1 MATSRYI
8 QTKIVVRHAR
18 TRALY
23 AHLLRHAIR
32 KSLAGGGNRHKILA
46 GLELCPYYVPMS
58 KILTRSFRLVC
69 APEQVSG
76 VEALLRAQGYEF
88 EPEPFSS
95 CCRRLIAEPR
105 PLGGSLAAFFGYIY
119 IQDRSS
125 MLPPLA
131 LAPTPGSAAL
141 DMCASPGSKT
151 GFLAQLVGPTGFVL
165 GNEPSP
171 TRLGTLR
178 ANLHQL
184 NLIQAATCS
193 YSGDALPLRPGSW
206 DNILLDPPCSGWGT
220 AEKHPQV
227 LKLWQGDKLDSLTGL
242 QRRLLRHAASLL
254 RPGGRLVYSTCTTNV
269 DENEAQVRF
278 AEQELGLERVRL
290 EPFAGF
296 VWEELP
302 GGEGTLRVD
311 GARSQAQGFY
321 VALLRK
327 PGQPDTAQNFEA
339 DVVQPQGHLAEA
351 PAFDHAAQPREGRR
365 GSKRGGRNWGDA
377 QSDRQPARSLGSPLP
392 VESLGST
399 TCDPALLPPGQAVL
413 YGDHVRFVPP
423 HAADLIP
430 ADCVWQ
436 GALLGKLGGGLLDAA
451 PRLRVLMPQMAGEAT
466 ARLVLED
473 VADITALLSGQ
484 SRQTGLVGRDAALWW
499 RGLPLGRVVL
509 KQGRVVASFK

>member
-1 MATSRYI
+1 M
-8 QTKIVVRHAR
+8 
-18 TRALY
+18 
-23 AHLLRHAIR
+23 
-32 KSLAGGGNRHKILA
+32 
-46 GLELCPYYVPMS
+46 
-58 KILTRSFRLVC
+58 
-69 APEQVSG
+69 
-76 VEALLRAQGYEF
+76 EALLRAQGYDF
-88 EPEPFSS
+88 EPEPFSPY
-95 CCRRLIAEPR
+95 CRRLIAEPR

-131 LAPTPGSAAL
+131 LAPASGSAAL

-151 GFLAQLVGPTGFVL
+151 GFLAQLVGRAGFVL

-193 YSGDALPLRPGSW
+193 YSGDALPLRPSSW

-254 RPGGRLVYSTCTTNV
+254 RPGGRLVYSTCTTKV

-278 AEQELGLERVRL
+278 AEEELGLERVHL

-327 PGQPDTAQNFEA
+327 PGQPDTADFMADAAPLNQGDGARGDGARAAVDPYASLQNDFR
-339 DVVQPQGHLAEA
+339 PA
-351 PAFDHAAQPREGRR
+351 PRAGK
-365 GSKRGGRNWGDA
+365 SGGRNRG
-377 QSDRQPARSLGSPLP
+377 SNPARQERPVGSPLP
-392 VESLGST
+392 LESLASS

-413 YGDHVRFVPP
+413 YGDFVRFVPP
-423 HAADLIP
+423 HASALIP
-430 ADCVWQ
+430 ANCVWQ
-436 GALLGKLGGGLLDAA
+436 GGLLGKLGGGLLDAA
-451 PRLRVLMPQMAGEAT
+451 PRLRVLMPQKPEDTT
-466 ARLVLED
+466 AASLVLED

-484 SRQTGLVGRDAALWW
+484 SRQTGLAGRDAALWW
-499 RGLPLGRVVL
+499 RNLPLGRVVL

>member
-1 MATSRYI
+1 MPKTLI
-8 QTKIVVRHAR
+8 
-18 TRALY
+18 
-23 AHLLRHAIR
+23 
-32 KSLAGGGNRHKILA
+32 
-46 GLELCPYYVPMS
+46 
-58 KILTRSFRLVC
+58 RSFRLVC
-69 APEQVSG
+69 APEQVPA
-76 VEALLRAQGYEF
+76 VEALLRAQGYDF
-88 EPEPFSS
+88 EPEPFSPL
-95 CCRRLIAEPR
+95 CRRLVAEPR

-131 LAPTPGSAAL
+131 LAPAAGSAVL

-151 GFLAQLVGPTGFVL
+151 GFLAQLVGRNGFVL

-171 TRLGTLR
+171 ARLGTLR

-184 NLIQAATCS
+184 NLVQAATCS

-206 DNILLDPPCSGWGT
+206 DAILLDPPCSGWGT

-278 AEQELGLERVRL
+278 AEQELGLEREHL
-290 EPFAGF
+290 DPIPGF

-321 VALLRK
+321 VALFRK
-327 PGQPDTAQNFEA
+327 PGNENAAVLPFESSA
-339 DVVQPQGHLAEA
+339 SEPQEA
-351 PAFDHAAQPREGRR
+351 VFEVPASALSGMQSAGQRNGRR
-365 GSKRGGRNWGDA
+365 AGRNRGD
-377 QSDRQPARSLGSPLP
+377 DRAGKPVERPSGSPLP
-392 VESLGST
+392 PESLVGA
-399 TCDPALLPPGQAVL
+399 TCNPDLLPPGRAVL
-413 YGDHVRFVPP
+413 YGEHVRFVPP
-423 HAADLIP
+423 QATVLLP
-430 ADCVWQ
+430 PGCVWQ
-436 GALLGKLGGGLLDAA
+436 GSLLGKLCGGTLDAA
-451 PRLRVLMPQMAGEAT
+451 PRLRVLMQSPPDAASS
-466 ARLVLED
+466 LVLDD

-484 SRQTGLVGRDAALWW
+484 SRQTGLNGREAGLWW
-499 RGLPLGRVVL
+499 RDLPLGRIVL
-509 KQGRVVASFK
+509 KQGRAIAGFK

>member
-1 MATSRYI
+1 MPKTLI
-8 QTKIVVRHAR
+8 
-18 TRALY
+18 
-23 AHLLRHAIR
+23 
-32 KSLAGGGNRHKILA
+32 
-46 GLELCPYYVPMS
+46 
-58 KILTRSFRLVC
+58 RSFRLVC
-69 APEQVSG
+69 APEQVPA
-76 VEALLRAQGYEF
+76 VEALLRAQGYDF
-88 EPEPFSS
+88 EPEPFSPL
-95 CCRRLIAEPR
+95 CRRLVAEPR

-131 LAPTPGSAAL
+131 LAPAAGSAVL

-151 GFLAQLVGPTGFVL
+151 GFLAQLVGRNGFVL

-171 TRLGTLR
+171 ARLGTLR

-193 YSGDALPLRPGSW
+193 YSGDALPLHPGSW
-206 DNILLDPPCSGWGT
+206 DAILLDPPCSGWGT

-278 AEQELGLERVRL
+278 AEQELGLEREHL
-290 EPFAGF
+290 DPIPGF

-321 VALLRK
+321 VALFRK
-327 PGQPDTAQNFEA
+327 PGNVNTAVLPFESSA
-339 DVVQPQGHLAEA
+339 SEPQEA
-351 PAFDHAAQPREGRR
+351 VFEVPASALSGMQSAGLRNGRR
-365 GSKRGGRNWGDA
+365 AGRNRGD
-377 QSDRQPARSLGSPLP
+377 DRAGKPVERPSGSPLP
-392 VESLGST
+392 PESLVGA
-399 TCDPALLPPGQAVL
+399 TCNPDLLPPGRAVL
-413 YGDHVRFVPP
+413 YGEHVRFVPP
-423 HAADLIP
+423 QATVLLP
-430 ADCVWQ
+430 PGCVWQ
-436 GALLGKLGGGLLDAA
+436 GSLLGKLCGGTLDAA
-451 PRLRVLMPQMAGEAT
+451 PRLRVLMQSPPDAASS
-466 ARLVLED
+466 LVLDD

-484 SRQTGLVGRDAALWW
+484 SRQTGLNGREAGLWW
-499 RGLPLGRVVL
+499 RDLPLGRIVL
-509 KQGRVVASFK
+509 KQGRAIAGFK